1 MPGAFHAS
9 IVRVRI
15 TAIGDLI
22 LDVVVSLE
30 APLVQGDDRP
40 ATIRAGAGGQAAN
53 VAAWAQELGADAR
66 LVCRRGDDAAGEL
79 VARELRALGVEV
91 AGPVGGRN
99 GVVVSIAASKDR
111 TMASDR
117 GGATDLDP
125 HELDDAWFDC
135 DVLHI
140 SGYALLVLPV
150 ADAAVRAAEIARSRG
165 ALVSVDASTYTLAD
179 EGFRERVR
187 LLAPDLVFANERERA
202 AVGPLDAR
210 LVLKRGADGIVV
222 DGRAYPAHPTSVVD
236 ATGAGDALAAG
247 FLVGGP
253 ELGLEAAARCC
264 AKLGSMP

>member
-1 MPGAFHAS
+1 M
-9 IVRVRI
+9 RI
-15 TAIGDLI
+15 TALGDLI

-30 APLVQGDDRP
+30 APLVPGDDRP

-53 VAAWAQELGADAR
+53 VAAWAQELGADAC
-66 LVCRRGDDAAGEL
+66 LVCRRGADAAGDL
-79 VARELRALGVEV
+79 VARELRELGVDV

-99 GVVVSIAASKDR
+99 GVVVSLAVSGDR

-117 GGATDLDP
+117 GGATCFDP
-125 HELDDAWFDC
+125 QELDDAWFDC

-140 SGYALLVLPV
+140 SGYALLGLPV
-150 ADAAVRAAEIARSRG
+150 ADAAVRAAGIARSRG

-179 EGFRERVR
+179 DGFRKRVR
-187 LLAPDLVFANERERA
+187 SLTPDLVFANEREHA

-210 LVLKRGADGIVV
+210 LVLKRGAEGIVV
-222 DGRAYPAHPTSVVD
+222 DGRSYPARPTTVVD

-264 AKLGSMP
+264 AKLGAMP